1 MGKHPRMERAKR
13 AARAVAHP
21 PSDLPE
27 PERAWNLLRDALL
40 PGAVAGTLGALSM
53 ALLAGALSGV
63 FLGDPWRPFHLVAGL
78 FFRAQGGSGLVGAL
92 VGVLVHF
99 AVAGGVATGFAVLLP
114 RGGTAVA
121 ALGFAALYV
130 LALWPVMA
138 LLVLPFASPPLAR
151 ADRGGTLLLLHLVFG
166 AWLAT
171 VPALRRTFTRLDT
184 ARHGYAE
191 LKAAVG

>member
-1 MGKHPRMERAKR
+1 MGKQPRGNRVKQAV
-13 AARAVAHP
+13 RAVVHP
-21 PSDLPE
+21 PTELPE
-27 PERAWNLLRDALL
+27 PDRAWNLLRDALL

-63 FLGDPWRPFHLVAGL
+63 FLGDPWRPFHLVAGV
-78 FFRAQGGSGLVGAL
+78 FFRAQGGSGLGGAL
-92 VGVLVHF
+92 LGLLVHF
-99 AVAGGVATGFAVLLP
+99 TVAGGVATGFAVMLP

-130 LALWPVMA
+130 LALWPVMR

-151 ADRGGTLLLLHLVFG
+151 VDPTGSLLLLHLVFG

-171 VPALRRTFTRLDT
+171 VPALRRTFTRLDR
-184 ARHGYAE
+184 ARHGYAV
-191 LKAAVG
+191 LKAAVA